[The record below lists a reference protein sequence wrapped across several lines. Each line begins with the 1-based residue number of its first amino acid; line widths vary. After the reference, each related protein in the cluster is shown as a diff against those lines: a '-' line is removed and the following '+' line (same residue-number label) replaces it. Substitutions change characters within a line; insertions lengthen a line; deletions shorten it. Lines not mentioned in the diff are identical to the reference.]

1 MKKEYGDIISPEKQI
16 FTKQKGRVPFVTNKI
31 KLRKIIM
38 SKVIGIDLGTT
49 NSCVAVYEGGEAKI
63 IPNKEGKN
71 TTPSVVAFTDK
82 GEVLVGDP
90 AKRQAITN
98 PNKTISSIKRI
109 MGLMMSEENAKAA
122 HDKVTYNIVN
132 KDGMAAVDVDGKV
145 YTPQEISAK
154 ILSKLKEDAEAYLG
168 STVTDAVI
176 TVPAYFNDAQRKA
189 TKDAGTIAGLN
200 VLRII
205 NEPTAS
211 ALAYGLESKSDENVL
226 VYDLG
231 GGTFDVTVLE
241 ISDGTFEVLS
251 TDGNAFLGG
260 DDFDNKIVD
269 YLNSE
274 FKNTHGI
281 DLKNDKMALQRL
293 KDAAENAK
301 KELSSSTETEINLP
315 FITMT
320 QAGPQH
326 LVIKLTRAKFEGMI
340 ENLIKETID
349 HIKTAMK
356 ESGLDNNAI
365 KEIIM
370 VGGSIRVPLAQ
381 KMVSEYFGGKQLN
394 KSVNPDEVVAAGAA
408 IQGGVLRGD
417 VKDVL
422 LLDVTPLSLGIE
434 TLGGVATKIIEKGTT
449 IPVKKS
455 QIFSTAEDNQ
465 PAVSISVV
473 QGEREF
479 ARDNKSLGLF
489 ELGDI
494 PAAPRGVPQIEVT
507 FDIDANGILTVS
519 STDKGTGKSQ
529 SITISGSSGLSEEE
543 INKMIQDAEAHKAED
558 TKRKELVETKN
569 QADALIAQTEKAL
582 SENSD
587 KIDAEEKVKIE
598 AAITDLKDTLKDTDA
613 TKEQIDAKVKTLTEA
628 SHKMAE
634 AMYKKDGDQT
644 TGAADSSKKKAD
656 DDVIDAEIE

>member
-1 MKKEYGDIISPEKQI
+1 
-16 FTKQKGRVPFVTNKI
+16 
-31 KLRKIIM
+31 M

-63 IPNKEGKN
+63 IPNAEGKN

-82 GEVLVGDP
+82 GDVLVGDP

-98 PNKTISSIKRI
+98 PEKTISSIKRI
-109 MGLMMSEENAKAA
+109 MGLMMDEENAKAA

-132 KDGMAAVDVDGKV
+132 KDGAACVDVAGKV

-154 ILSKLKEDAEAYLG
+154 ILTKLKEDAEAYIG
-168 STVTDAVI
+168 GKVTDAVI
-176 TVPAYFNDAQRKA
+176 TVPAYFNDSQRKA

-211 ALAYGLESKSDENVL
+211 ALAYGLESKSEENVL

-231 GGTFDVTVLE
+231 GGTFDVTTLE

-269 YLNSE
+269 FLNDE
-274 FKNTHGI
+274 FKSSHGI
-281 DLKNDKMALQRL
+281 ELKNDKMALQRL
-293 KDAAENAK
+293 KDSAENAK
-301 KELSSSTETEINLP
+301 KELSSATETEINLP

-320 QAGPQH
+320 EAGPQH
-326 LVIKLTRAKFEGMI
+326 LVVKLTRAKFEGMI
-340 ENLIKETID
+340 AGLIEETIS

-356 ESGLDNNAI
+356 ESDLDNNEI

-370 VGGSIRVPLAQ
+370 VGGSTRVPAAQ
-381 KMVSEYFGGKQLN
+381 EAVSKYFGGKDLN
-394 KSVNPDEVVAAGAA
+394 KGVNPDEVVAAGAA

-434 TLGGVATKIIEKGTT
+434 TLGGVMTKIIEKGTT

-455 QIFSTAEDNQ
+455 QVFSTAEDNQ
-465 PAVSISVV
+465 PAVSISVG

-479 ARDNKSLGLF
+479 AKDNKSLGLF

-543 INKMIQDAEAHKAED
+543 INKMVQDAEENKAAD
-558 TKRKELVETKN
+558 TERKELVDLKN
-569 QADALIAQTEKAL
+569 QADALIVQTEK
-582 SENSD
+582 SVEEMGD
-587 KIDAEEKVKIE
+587 KLEAEEKAKIE
-598 AAITDLKDTLKDTDA
+598 AAVADLKETLKDENA
-613 TKEQIDAKVKTLTEA
+613 TKAQIEEKVKTLTESA
-628 SHKMAE
+628 HKMAE
-634 AMYKKDGDQT
+634 EMYKKEQDP
-644 TGAADSSKKKAD
+644 AKAEADAKKKKEE

>member
-1 MKKEYGDIISPEKQI
+1 
-16 FTKQKGRVPFVTNKI
+16 
-31 KLRKIIM
+31 M

-63 IPNKEGKN
+63 IPNAEGKN

-82 GEVLVGDP
+82 GDVLIGDP

-98 PNKTISSIKRI
+98 PEKTISSIKRI
-109 MGLMMSEENAKAA
+109 MGLMMNEENAKAA
-122 HDKVTYNIVN
+122 HDKVTYNIVE
-132 KDGMAAVDVDGKV
+132 KDGAACVDVAGKV

-154 ILSKLKEDAEAYLG
+154 ILTKLKEDAEAYIG

-211 ALAYGLESKSDENVL
+211 ALAYGLESKAEENVL

-269 YLNSE
+269 FLNDE
-274 FKNTHGI
+274 FKNSHGI
-281 DLKNDKMALQRL
+281 ELKNDKMALQRL
-293 KDAAENAK
+293 KDSAEVAK
-301 KELSSSTETEINLP
+301 KELSSATETEINLP

-320 QAGPQH
+320 EAGPQH
-326 LVIKLTRAKFEGMI
+326 LVVKLTRAKFEGMI
-340 ENLIKETID
+340 AGLIDETID

-356 ESGLDNNAI
+356 ESDLENGDI

-370 VGGSIRVPLAQ
+370 VGGSTRVPMAQ
-381 KMVSEYFGGKQLN
+381 EAVSKFFGGKDLN
-394 KSVNPDEVVAAGAA
+394 KGVNPDEVVAAGAA

-434 TLGGVATKIIEKGTT
+434 TLGGVMTKIIEKGTT

-465 PAVSISVV
+465 PAVSISVG

-479 ARDNKSLGLF
+479 MKDNKSLGLF

-543 INKMIQDAEAHKAED
+543 INRMIQDAEENKAAD
-558 TKRKELVETKN
+558 TERKELVDLKN
-569 QADALIAQTEKAL
+569 QADALIVQTEK
-582 SENSD
+582 SMTEMGENL
-587 KIDAEEKVKIE
+587 DAEEKAKIE
-598 AAITDLKDTLKDTDA
+598 AAIVELKDVLKDEAA
-613 TKEQIDAKVKTLTEA
+613 TKEQIEEKVKTLTEA
-628 SHKMAE
+628 AHKMAE
-634 AMYKKDGDQT
+634 EMYKKEQDPEK
-644 TGAADSSKKKAD
+644 AEADAKKKKED
-656 DDVIDAEIE
+656 EDVIDAEIE

>member
-1 MKKEYGDIISPEKQI
+1 
-16 FTKQKGRVPFVTNKI
+16 
-31 KLRKIIM
+31 M

-71 TTPSVVAFTDK
+71 TTPSIVAFTDK

-98 PNKTISSIKRI
+98 PHKTISSIKRI
-109 MGLMMSEENAKAA
+109 MGLMMNEENAKAA

-132 KDGMAAVDVDGKV
+132 KDGMAAVDVAGKI

-211 ALAYGLESKSDENVL
+211 ALAYGLDSKGDENVL

-241 ISDGTFEVLS
+241 ISEGTFEVLS

-320 QAGPQH
+320 EAGPQH

-340 ENLIKETID
+340 EPLIKETID

-381 KMVSEYFGGKQLN
+381 KMVSDYFGGKTLN

-479 ARDNKSLGLF
+479 AKDNKSLGLF
-489 ELGDI
+489 ELGNI
-494 PAAPRGVPQIEVT
+494 AAAPRGVPQIEVT

-529 SITISGSSGLSEEE
+529 SITISGSSGLSEDE
-543 INKMIQDAEAHKAED
+543 INKMVKDAELHKAED
-558 TKRKELVETKN
+558 SKRKELVELKN
-569 QADALIAQTEKAL
+569 QADALIAQTEKSL
-582 SENSD
+582 GEMGD
-587 KIDAEEKVKIE
+587 KLEAGEKAKIE
-598 AAITDLKDTLKDTDA
+598 NAITELKDTLKDTNA
-613 TKEQIDAKVKTLTEA
+613 TKEQIEAKVKTLTEA

-634 AMYKKDGDQT
+634 QMYKKEQSGEA
-644 TGAADSSKKKAD
+644 GSADASKKKSD

>member
-1 MKKEYGDIISPEKQI
+1 
-16 FTKQKGRVPFVTNKI
+16 
-31 KLRKIIM
+31 M

-63 IPNKEGKN
+63 IPNAEGKN

-82 GEVLVGDP
+82 GDVLVGDP

-98 PNKTISSIKRI
+98 PEKTISSIKRI
-109 MGLMMSEENAKAA
+109 MGLMMNEENAKAA
-122 HDKVTYNIVN
+122 HDKVTYNIVD
-132 KDGMAAVDVDGKV
+132 KDGAACVDVAGKI

-154 ILSKLKEDAEAYLG
+154 ILVKLKEDAEAYIG

-211 ALAYGLESKSDENVL
+211 ALAYGLESKAEENVL

-269 YLNSE
+269 FLNAE
-274 FKNTHGI
+274 FKNSHGI
-281 DLKNDKMALQRL
+281 ELKNDKMALQRL
-293 KDAAENAK
+293 KDSAEAAK
-301 KELSSSTETEINLP
+301 KELSAATETEINLP

-320 QAGPQH
+320 EAGPQH
-326 LVIKLTRAKFEGMI
+326 LVVKLTRAKFEGMI
-340 ENLIKETID
+340 SSLIDETIE

-356 ESGLDNNAI
+356 ESDLDNNEI

-370 VGGSIRVPLAQ
+370 VGGSTRVPAAQ
-381 KMVSEYFGGKQLN
+381 EAVSKYFGGKDLN
-394 KSVNPDEVVAAGAA
+394 KGVNPDEVVAAGAA

-434 TLGGVATKIIEKGTT
+434 TLGGVMTKIIEKGTT

-455 QIFSTAEDNQ
+455 QVFSTAEDNQ
-465 PAVSISVV
+465 PAVSISVG

-479 ARDNKSLGLF
+479 AKDNKSLGLF

-543 INKMIQDAEAHKAED
+543 INKMVQDAEENKAAD
-558 TKRKELVETKN
+558 TERKELVELKN
-569 QADALIAQTEKAL
+569 QADALIVQTEKSVTEMGEKL
-582 SENSD
+582 
-587 KIDAEEKVKIE
+587 DAEEKAKIE
-598 AAITDLKDTLKDTDA
+598 AAVTDLKETLKDESA
-613 TKEQIDAKVKTLTEA
+613 TKAQIEEKVKVLTEA
-628 SHKMAE
+628 AHKMAE
-634 AMYKKDGDQT
+634 EMYKKEQDPV
-644 TGAADSSKKKAD
+644 AAEADAKKKKED
-656 DDVIDAEIE
+656 EDVIDAEIE

>member
-1 MKKEYGDIISPEKQI
+1 
-16 FTKQKGRVPFVTNKI
+16 
-31 KLRKIIM
+31 M

-71 TTPSVVAFTDK
+71 TTPSIVAFTDK

-122 HDKVTYNIVN
+122 HDKVTYNIVD
-132 KDGMAAVDVDGKV
+132 KDGMAAVDVAGKI

-154 ILSKLKEDAEAYLG
+154 ILSKLKEDAEAYIG

-211 ALAYGLESKSDENVL
+211 ALAYGLESKADENVL

-320 QAGPQH
+320 EAGPQH
-326 LVIKLTRAKFEGMI
+326 LVIKLTRAKFESMI
-340 ENLIKETID
+340 EKLIEETIS

-356 ESGLDNNAI
+356 ESGLENGAI

-381 KMVSEYFGGKQLN
+381 KMVSDYFGGKTLN

-455 QIFSTAEDNQ
+455 QVFSTAEDNQ

-479 ARDNKSLGLF
+479 AKDNKSLGLF
-489 ELGDI
+489 ELGNI
-494 PAAPRGVPQIEVT
+494 AAAPRGVPQIEVT

-543 INKMIQDAEAHKAED
+543 INKMVKDAELHKAED
-558 TKRKELVETKN
+558 SKRKELVELKN
-569 QADALIAQTEKAL
+569 QADALIAQTEKSL
-582 SENSD
+582 GEMSE
-587 KIDAEEKVKIE
+587 KLEAEEKAKIE
-598 AAITDLKDTLKDTDA
+598 TAISELKDVLKDTNA
-613 TKEQIDAKVKTLTEA
+613 TKEQIEAKVKTLTEA

-634 AMYKKDGDQT
+634 QMYKKEQDGEA
-644 TGAADSSKKKAD
+644 GSADTSKKKSD

>member
-1 MKKEYGDIISPEKQI
+1 
-16 FTKQKGRVPFVTNKI
+16 
-31 KLRKIIM
+31 M

-63 IPNKEGKN
+63 IPNAEGKN
-71 TTPSVVAFTDK
+71 TTPSVVAFTAK
-82 GEVLVGDP
+82 GDVLVGDP

-98 PNKTISSIKRI
+98 PEKTISSIKRI
-109 MGLMMSEENAKAA
+109 MGLMMNEENAKAA
-122 HDKVTYNIVN
+122 HDKVTYNIVD
-132 KDGMAAVDVDGKV
+132 KDGAACVDVAGKI

-154 ILSKLKEDAEAYLG
+154 ILTKLKEDAEAYLG

-211 ALAYGLESKSDENVL
+211 ALAYGLESKVEENVL

-269 YLNSE
+269 FLNDD
-274 FKNTHGI
+274 FKASHGI
-281 DLKNDKMALQRL
+281 ELKNDKMALQRL
-293 KDAAENAK
+293 KDSAEAAK
-301 KELSSSTETEINLP
+301 KELSSATETEINLP

-320 QAGPQH
+320 EAGPQH
-326 LVIKLTRAKFEGMI
+326 LVVKLTRAKFEGMI
-340 ENLIKETID
+340 SDLVEETIA
-349 HIKTAMK
+349 HIKTAMS
-356 ESGLDNNAI
+356 ESDLENNEI

-370 VGGSIRVPLAQ
+370 VGGSTRVPMAQ
-381 KMVSEYFGGKQLN
+381 EAVSKYFGGKDLN
-394 KSVNPDEVVAAGAA
+394 KGVNPDEVVAAGAA

-434 TLGGVATKIIEKGTT
+434 TLGGVMTKIIEKGTT

-455 QIFSTAEDNQ
+455 QVFSTAEDNQ
-465 PAVSISVV
+465 PAVSISVG

-479 ARDNKSLGLF
+479 AKDNKSLGLF

-519 STDKGTGKSQ
+519 SEDKGTGKKQ

-543 INKMIQDAEAHKAED
+543 INKMVQDAEENKAAD
-558 TKRKELVETKN
+558 TERKELVDLKN
-569 QADALIAQTEKAL
+569 QADALIVQTEKSL
-582 SENSD
+582 TEMGDSIE
-587 KIDAEEKVKIE
+587 AEEKAKIE
-598 AAITDLKDTLKDTDA
+598 AAIVELKDVLKDETA
-613 TKEQIDAKVKTLTEA
+613 TKEQIEEKVKTLTEA
-628 SHKMAE
+628 AHKMAE
-634 AMYKKDGDQT
+634 EIYKKEQDPEK
-644 TGAADSSKKKAD
+644 AEADAKKKKD
-656 DDVIDAEIE
+656 DEDVIDAEIE

>member
-1 MKKEYGDIISPEKQI
+1 
-16 FTKQKGRVPFVTNKI
+16 
-31 KLRKIIM
+31 M

-63 IPNKEGKN
+63 IPNAEGKN

-98 PNKTISSIKRI
+98 PEKTISSVKRI
-109 MGLMMSEENAKAA
+109 MGLMMNEENAKLAQE
-122 HDKVTYNIVN
+122 KVTYKIVD
-132 KDGMAAVDVDGKV
+132 KDGMAAVDVAGKV

-154 ILSKLKEDAEAYLG
+154 ILSKLKEDAESYLG
-168 STVTDAVI
+168 EKVTDAVI
-176 TVPAYFNDAQRKA
+176 TVPAYFNDSQRKA

-211 ALAYGLESKSDENVL
+211 ALAYGLEKKSDEDVL

-231 GGTFDVTVLE
+231 GGTFDVTTLE

-269 YLNSE
+269 WLASE
-274 FKNTHGI
+274 FKGSHGI

-301 KELSSSTETEINLP
+301 KELSSATETEINLP

-320 QAGPQH
+320 EAGPQH
-326 LVIKLTRAKFEGMI
+326 LVVKLTRAKFEGMI
-340 ENLIKETID
+340 EPLVDETMD
-349 HIKTAMK
+349 HVQIAMK
-356 ESGLDNNAI
+356 DADLSKGDI

-370 VGGSIRVPLAQ
+370 VGGSTRVPLVQ
-381 KMVSEYFGGKQLN
+381 KRVSDYFDGKELN

-434 TLGGVATKIIEKGTT
+434 TLGGVATKVIEKGTT

-465 PAVSISVV
+465 PAVSINVV

-479 ARDNKSLGLF
+479 AKDNKSLGLF
-489 ELGDI
+489 ELTDI

-519 STDKGTGKSQ
+519 AIDKGTGKEQ
-529 SITISGSSGLSEEE
+529 KITISGASGLSEEE
-543 INKMIQDAEAHKAED
+543 IEKMVQDAEAHKAED
-558 TKRKELVETKN
+558 EARKAVVELKN
-569 QADALIAQTEKAL
+569 QADALIAQTEKSMKEMGDNLAA
-582 SENSD
+582 D
-587 KIDAEEKVKIE
+587 EKAKIE
-598 AAITDLKDTLKDTDA
+598 AAINDLQDVLKDENA
-613 TKEQIDAKVKTLTEA
+613 TKEQIEEKVKALTEA

-634 AMYKKDGDQT
+634 QMYKKEQGGEA
-644 TGAADSSKKKAD
+644 GAADAAKKKED